1 MAPMLASNRES
12 DAARPVPFRTIGV
25 EPFEA
30 AGALFHTRDG
40 DPEVGE
46 GRFVEVRDTL
56 AVDPTGRAAPERIA
70 FIDGTLR
77 TEARLTR
84 MDERGRLQLGL
95 AGSWAAGAVLVSP
108 KQPARFSEVVV
119 RRSSIFLG
127 GYSAEIPAH
136 PRGWLWEPQ
145 SVPGHELQDAYNR
158 LRRSMREAEAK
169 IAERLCSEGWLTV
182 LDGPL
187 YGLRRQTKLPV
198 LGFVKSHHRR
208 LLPVEEWG
216 AVAALSQGQRS
227 RLFLLDD
234 DRYACYL
241 RVGHPG
247 PWASPWGGI
256 ARVEVPSGVGEESA
270 VRVANDAQ
278 CWLPR
283 FASALH
289 RDSRA
294 PVNLTP
300 IAGLER
306 HLRHLCGD
314 QRLAL
319 RSLRESV
326 RSLDQGSV
334 SP

>member
-1 MAPMLASNRES
+1 MPAPEREPS
-12 DAARPVPFRTIGV
+12 AARPLRFRAIGV

-40 DPEVGE
+40 DPEAGE
-46 GRFVEVRDTL
+46 GHLVEDGDSL
-56 AVDPTGRAAPERIA
+56 AVDPKGATAPNRIA

-108 KQPARFSEVVV
+108 EQPARFSEVEV
-119 RRSSIFLG
+119 RRTSIFLG
-127 GYSAEIPAH
+127 GYSAEIPPH
-136 PRGWLWEPQ
+136 PQGWLWESQ
-145 SVPGHELQDAYNR
+145 SVPGDELQDAYNR
-158 LRRSMREAEAK
+158 LRQSMREAEAR

-187 YGLRRQTKLPV
+187 HGLRRQTKLPV

-208 LLPVEEWG
+208 LLPTDEWR
-216 AVAALSQGQRS
+216 AVTALTQGQRS

-241 RVGHPG
+241 RVGNPG

-256 ARVEVPSGVGEESA
+256 ARVEVPSGVGAESA

-289 RDSRA
+289 RDTRA

-326 RSLDQGSV
+326 RSLDQGSP
-334 SP
+334 SA

>member
-1 MAPMLASNRES
+1 MPASDRES
-12 DAARPVPFRTIGV
+12 GAARPAPFRAIGV

-30 AGALFHTRDG
+30 AGALFHTTDG

-46 GRFVEVRDTL
+46 CHFVEDGDSL
-56 AVDPTGRAAPERIA
+56 AVDPTGSAAPDRIG
-70 FIDGTLR
+70 FVDGTLR

-84 MDERGRLQLGL
+84 MDQRGRLQLGL
-95 AGSWAAGAVLVSP
+95 AGTWAAGAVLVSP
-108 KQPARFSEVVV
+108 KQPARFSEVEV
-119 RRSSIFLG
+119 RRTSIFLG
-127 GYSAEIPAH
+127 GHSAEIPPH

-145 SVPGHELQDAYNR
+145 SVPGDELQDAYNR
-158 LRRSMREAEAK
+158 LRLSMREVEAK

-187 YGLRRQTKLPV
+187 HGLRRQTKLPV
-198 LGFVKSHHRR
+198 LGYVKSHHRR

-216 AVAALSQGQRS
+216 AVTAFTQGQRS
-227 RLFLLDD
+227 RLFVLDD

-241 RVGHPG
+241 RVGDAG

-283 FASALH
+283 FGSALH
-289 RDSRA
+289 RDTRA

-306 HLRHLCGD
+306 HLRHLFGD

-326 RSLDQGSV
+326 RSLDQGSP